1 MSAKK
6 VIIQKEYHPDETGK
20 YLLDLK
26 TVAKFRE
33 NNLCCCPMNKVST
46 AITLVA
52 VEWNLRPNRAKEFKV
67 IKKIVVNSVLNN

>member
-1 MSAKK
+1 MNDKIE
-6 VIIQKEYHPDETGK
+6 IIKTECHPNETGK

-33 NNLCCCPMNKVST
+33 TSLCHCPMNKVST

-52 VEWNLRPNRAKEFKV
+52 VEWNLRPNRAKEFKT
-67 IKKIVVNSVLNN
+67 IKKIVINSVLNN